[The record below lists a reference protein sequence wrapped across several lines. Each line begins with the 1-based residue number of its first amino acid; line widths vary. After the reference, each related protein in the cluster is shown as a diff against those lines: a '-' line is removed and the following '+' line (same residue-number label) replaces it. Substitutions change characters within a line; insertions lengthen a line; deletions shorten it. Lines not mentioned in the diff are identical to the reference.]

1 MVLSPGQTEAGSP
14 NNSLKALLERIDQK
28 TEPAL
33 QRDLEIL
40 REHSG
45 FRGTKSRTLYIS
57 FVVGWHEMALP
68 VTAMQALGNMPDIT
82 PLPYLPSWIKG
93 IVQIR
98 GEILSVVDFQQL
110 FHLREER
117 RTVLQPSFIFFQH
130 DDLQFCL
137 LVNKITGIL
146 SVDEQEDHLES
157 CSADERAGCME
168 MLEFIKGVL
177 VRDRRRIFILN
188 SDALGHAEVIR
199 RWR

>member
-1 MVLSPGQTEAGSP
+1 MVLSPGQTDAGSP
-14 NNSLKALLERIDQK
+14 NNSLKALLERIDRK

-40 REHSG
+40 RDHSG
-45 FRGTKSRTLYIS
+45 FRGAKSRTLYIS

-68 VTAMQALGNMPDIT
+68 VTAMQALGNMPTIT

-117 RTVLQPSFIFFQH
+117 RTVLQPSFIFFQR

-157 CSADERAGCME
+157 CSTDERSGCME